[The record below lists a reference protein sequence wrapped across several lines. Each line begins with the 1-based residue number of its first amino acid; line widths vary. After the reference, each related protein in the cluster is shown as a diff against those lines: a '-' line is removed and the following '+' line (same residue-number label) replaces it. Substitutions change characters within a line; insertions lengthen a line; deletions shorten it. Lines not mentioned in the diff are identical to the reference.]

1 MLKRSP
7 RRSDDGKTCVSESNG
22 PLDEVLVGGD
32 TRTPRTKSLA
42 LSLRGCP
49 PSATNS
55 AMAFGQQW
63 GSKLPTRALHPGLG
77 KKFYHLLT
85 SSPNKRVTRANGI
98 HKVEHS
104 KYCISIH
111 RHLLHLFDL
120 IWFDFIWE
128 RLPKSIT
135 VWASSPCAPLS
146 APAVACQVLSI
157 NGAISV
163 QINTAKQSLQQEAG
177 YAAGIECF
185 GVLKR
190 Q

>member
-85 SSPNKRVTRANGI
+85 KQESHKGQWNSQGGTFKILYLYPSPSPTFI
-98 HKVEHS
+98 W
-104 KYCISIH
+104 
-111 RHLLHLFDL
+111 FDL
-120 IWFDFIWE
+120 IWLDLILSGNDCRNPLLSGPVPLVPLYLHPQSHAKSSASMVPSPF
-128 RLPKSIT
+128 KSI
-135 VWASSPCAPLS
+135 LRNR
-146 APAVACQVLSI
+146 ACSR
-157 NGAISV
+157 
-163 QINTAKQSLQQEAG
+163 KQDMLQA
-177 YAAGIECF
+177 
-185 GVLKR
+185 
-190 Q
+190 

>member
-85 SSPNKRVTRANGI
+85 KQESHKGQWNSQGGTFKILYLYPSPSPTFI
-98 HKVEHS
+98 W
-104 KYCISIH
+104 
-111 RHLLHLFDL
+111 FDL

>member
-120 IWFDFIWE
+120 IWFYLGTIAEIHYCLGQFP
-128 RLPKSIT
+128 LCPSICT
-135 VWASSPCAPLS
+135 RSRMPSPQHQWCHLRSNQYCETEP
-146 APAVACQVLSI
+146 
-157 NGAISV
+157 
-163 QINTAKQSLQQEAG
+163 
-177 YAAGIECF
+177 AAGSRICCRHR
-185 GVLKR
+185 VLWCS
-190 Q
+190 

>member
-85 SSPNKRVTRANGI
+85 KQESHKGQWNSQGGTFKILYLYPSPSPTFI
-98 HKVEHS
+98 W
-104 KYCISIH
+104 
-111 RHLLHLFDL
+111 FDL
-120 IWFDFIWE
+120 IWLDLILSGNDC
-128 RLPKSIT
+128 RNPLLSGPVPLCPSICT
-135 VWASSPCAPLS
+135 RSRMPSPQHQWCHLRSNQYCETEP
-146 APAVACQVLSI
+146 
-157 NGAISV
+157 
-163 QINTAKQSLQQEAG
+163 
-177 YAAGIECF
+177 AAGSRICCRHR
-185 GVLKR
+185 VLWCS
-190 Q
+190 